1 MAKTKKEEVAQEA
14 KPQEQ
19 PKENVTKVD
28 LSKFKSKDD
37 DNVVKVDLSKTQ
49 KTEEDAV
56 QKQSTD
62 EVPVRDESETSEKV
76 VEEIVEETDKKP
88 TEQKEEEK
96 EEVVVEEITNEE
108 VDEKVEDIKE
118 EVVKAVEE
126 AETEGKPL
134 PESVEKLIKFM
145 EETGGDLHD
154 YARLN
159 QDYSKL
165 DDKQVVYEH
174 YKQTKPHLTNEEIN
188 FLMEDSF
195 SYDEEIDE
203 ERDIKRK
210 KLAYKEQVASARAY
224 LDGQKSKYYKEIKAG
239 SKLTS
244 EQQKAINF
252 FNRYNK
258 ESEETNKVVKRNQ
271 DIFNKKTNEF
281 FNEKFK
287 GFEYNV
293 GDKKFRFNVKNSQDV
308 KESQSDLNKFVAKF
322 VDDNKALKD
331 AKGYHKS
338 LFTAMNAD
346 AIAKHFYEQ
355 GKADALKDSIAKSK
369 NINMDPRQS
378 HGEINA
384 GGIKVRALGDTSSD
398 FKFKIK
404 NNK

>member
-1 MAKTKKEEVAQEA
+1 M
-14 KPQEQ
+14 P
-19 PKENVTKVD
+19 
-28 LSKFKSKDD
+28 
-37 DNVVKVDLSKTQ
+37 
-49 KTEEDAV
+49 
-56 QKQSTD
+56 
-62 EVPVRDESETSEKV
+62 
-76 VEEIVEETDKKP
+76 
-88 TEQKEEEK
+88 
-96 EEVVVEEITNEE
+96 
-108 VDEKVEDIKE
+108 EDIKE
-118 EVVKAVEE
+118 EVAKAVEE

-134 PESVEKLIKFM
+134 PESVEKLMKFM

-174 YKQTKPHLTNEEIN
+174 YKQTKSHLTNEEIN
-188 FLMEDSF
+188 FLMEDAF

-224 LDGQKSKYYKEIKAG
+224 LDGQKSKYYEEIKAG
-239 SKLTS
+239 SKLTP

-271 DIFNKKTNEF
+271 DIFNKKTNDF

>member
-1 MAKTKKEEVAQEA
+1 MKKQTKKETL
-14 KPQEQ
+14 
-19 PKENVTKVD
+19 KE
-28 LSKFKSKDD
+28 
-37 DNVVKVDLSKTQ
+37 
-49 KTEEDAV
+49 
-56 QKQSTD
+56 
-62 EVPVRDESETSEKV
+62 
-76 VEEIVEETDKKP
+76 
-88 TEQKEEEK
+88 
-96 EEVVVEEITNEE
+96 
-108 VDEKVEDIKE
+108 
-118 EVVKAVEE
+118 
-126 AETEGKPL
+126 
-134 PESVEKLIKFM
+134 
-145 EETGGDLHD
+145 
-154 YARLN
+154 
-159 QDYSKL
+159 
-165 DDKQVVYEH
+165 
-174 YKQTKPHLTNEEIN
+174 
-188 FLMEDSF
+188 
-195 SYDEEIDE
+195 
-203 ERDIKRK
+203 K